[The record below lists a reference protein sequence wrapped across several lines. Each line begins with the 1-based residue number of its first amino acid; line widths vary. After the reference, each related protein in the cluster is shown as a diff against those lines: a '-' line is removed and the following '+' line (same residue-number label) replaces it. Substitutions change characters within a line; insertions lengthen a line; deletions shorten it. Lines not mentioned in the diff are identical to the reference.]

1 MSEEKLYAVKNDDG
15 KYWDFSCNSG
25 WWSSKIA
32 YPTTT
37 IDKKQAEQV
46 ADERGGH
53 VVTLVEEPE
62 KVDVSESIGG
72 AIDTLINAD
81 TYVQAAAVFQYLFA
95 SRKKKDIK
103 RIMKAVRNGYIV
115 KNNKYRVLAP
125 RSWWYAV
132 DAPLYLSFSFT
143 EGMSFTVKKDDPST
157 LFTKEQLS
165 AFGLDGEYFQKE
177 EATDD
182 GIR

>member
-1 MSEEKLYAVKNDDG
+1 MSEEKMYAVKNRSG
-15 KYWDFSCNSG
+15 EFWDFSDSLG
-25 WWSSKIA
+25 LWSLAISDF
-32 YPTTT
+32 PTTPN
-37 IDKKQAEQV
+37 KKQAEL
-46 ADERGGH
+46 AAKDHGGH

-62 KVDVSESIGG
+62 KVAVSENIGG

-81 TYVQAAAVFQYLFA
+81 TYVQAAAAFHYLFA
-95 SRKKKDIK
+95 SRKKKDLK
-103 RIMKAVRNGYIV
+103 RIMKAIRNGYIV
-115 KNNKYRVLAP
+115 KKNKYRVLAP
-125 RSWWYAV
+125 KSWWYDD

-177 EATDD
+177 EVTDD
-182 GIR
+182 EQ